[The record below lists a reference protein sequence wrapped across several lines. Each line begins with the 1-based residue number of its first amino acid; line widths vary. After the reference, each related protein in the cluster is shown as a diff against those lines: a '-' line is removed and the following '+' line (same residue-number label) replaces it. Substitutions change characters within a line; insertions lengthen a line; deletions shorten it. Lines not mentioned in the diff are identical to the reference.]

1 MEEIFIFSSALKASH
16 LSKLFKLPHVGKS
29 ISFYTISS
37 GYVTKYFDVKNRAFL
52 PNFMRNFDHLY
63 AKLLSG
69 YQSRNNRCEN
79 RAFY

>member
-1 MEEIFIFSSALKASH
+1 MGL
-16 LSKLFKLPHVGKS
+16 LSKCNIERSLPFGLSGHASLEPHLGDDLM
-29 ISFYTISS
+29 TS
-37 GYVTKYFDVKNRAFL
+37 GYVRKYFDVKNRAFL
-52 PNFMRNFDHLY
+52 PNFMRDFDHLY

>member
-1 MEEIFIFSSALKASH
+1 MKRRTIIVPITYPICSAR
-16 LSKLFKLPHVGKS
+16 
-29 ISFYTISS
+29 
-37 GYVTKYFDVKNRAFL
+37 GYVTKYFNVKNRAFL
-52 PNFMRNFDHLY
+52 PNFMRDFDHLY